1 MSAVL
6 VVCPHCGKELKLRD
20 RSKLNHKGKCPA
32 CARSFVLRETVQEEV
47 SLELAEDSIP
57 VGMAAQWVP
66 DEPAA
71 APGRTRPEAAARVPD
86 VARLPQAASSP
97 AVNTAAL
104 PPLAALDA
112 GDGGIQ
118 RLRELR
124 RRNARRRNFAI
135 LLGGLTALAVA
146 GAAWGLS
153 SYWKQSE
160 TVAPPAVAGTSAPA
174 PQQPAL
180 APAPAPASAPAAAA
194 TASAGSLLSVIPGPT
209 EGTVIIPY
217 QDVSTISQRR
227 QNAELLEALW
237 PRRGEPVQLQ
247 MIPSGM
253 NLVIHLRPALLW
265 SDEPHWQEL
274 RYSLTED
281 VTTWMAARLK
291 EVCRRE
297 PQQIEE
303 CVIALRL
310 GAIGTEPQV
319 AAAVY
324 FAQEEKLS
332 NLIEEFRGLRLS
344 EEGPRILVS
353 SPYAYLIRDTRSVA
367 IAPEQDAA
375 ELAEVVNT
383 SNTNVSEGV
392 YQLLN
397 LTDRQRVL
405 TVVFDLDD
413 VKRHEGWLFSDRTRP
428 TFQRLLNWFG
438 DDVESVAWSID
449 LHGDSL
455 VSELI
460 LRPRSVSNSSRV
472 AAEFLQKLEFLPR
485 EMQSLCVRMHP
496 ATQGYRAIIGRF
508 PAMLEAYRQATVP
521 TVEPRHVRLTTLLP
535 RKAAPNL
542 ALGALLTWDQ
552 AMQTDFT
559 TAAPPTAVAAAA
571 PPASDLPEKIEDR
584 LKRTLEGEFNQPF
597 QDAIAYIGNETQVQI
612 DIDGN
617 ALKDA
622 GFTKNMPIKL
632 SLGKVSGLEAF
643 KQIILS
649 ERCRPPTPDKRICI
663 VIDEAQKR
671 VIVSTEAFA
680 KANGQQIYPLITE

>member
-32 CARSFVLRETVQEEV
+32 CARPFVLREAVQEEV
-47 SLELAEDSIP
+47 SLELAEESIP
-57 VGMAAQWVP
+57 VGRAAQWVP
-66 DEPAA
+66 DEPAVS
-71 APGRTRPEAAARVPD
+71 PVRTRPELAPRSPEAART
-86 VARLPQAASSP
+86 PQPAGSP
-97 AVNTAAL
+97 GVSTTPLA
-104 PPLAALDA
+104 PLAALDG

-118 RLRELR
+118 RLKELR
-124 RRNARRRNFAI
+124 RRNAQRRNLAI
-135 LLGGLTALAVA
+135 LFGGLTALAVA
-146 GAAWGLS
+146 GAIWGFS
-153 SYWKQSE
+153 TYWKPAE
-160 TVAPPAVAGTSAPA
+160 TIDPHAVAVAPSPAPPQPANSVTPAAAPPATTV
-174 PQQPAL
+174 
-180 APAPAPASAPAAAA
+180 PASGALP
-194 TASAGSLLSVIPGPT
+194 SVIPGPN

-217 QDVSTISQRR
+217 QNVATLAQRR
-227 QNAELLEALW
+227 QNAELVETLW
-237 PRRGEPVQLQ
+237 PRRGDPVQLQ

-253 NLVIHLRPALLW
+253 NFVIHLRPALLW
-265 SDEPHWQEL
+265 SDEPQWQEF

-281 VTTWMAARLK
+281 VTNWIAAKLK

-319 AAAVY
+319 AAAVS

-332 NLIEEFRGLRLS
+332 DLIEEFRGVRLS

-353 SPYAYLIRDTRSVA
+353 SPYAYLIRDTKSVA

-383 SNTNVSEGV
+383 ANTNSSEGV

-413 VKRHEGWLFSDRTRP
+413 VKRHEEWLFSDRTRP
-428 TFQRLLNWFG
+428 TFQRVLNWFG

-449 LHGDSL
+449 LHGDTF

-472 AAEFLQKLEFLPR
+472 VEEFLQKLEFLPR
-485 EMQSLCVRMHP
+485 EMQSLCMRMHP
-496 ATQGYRAIIGRF
+496 ATQGYRALIGRF
-508 PAMLEAYRQATVP
+508 PAMLEAYRQATIP
-521 TVEPRHVRLTTLLP
+521 TLETRHVRLTTLLP

-542 ALGALLTWDQ
+542 ALGTLLTWDQ

-559 TAAPPTAVAAAA
+559 TAAPPTTLAAAN
-571 PPASDLPEKIEDR
+571 PPAEDLPAKIEDR
-584 LKRTLEGEFNQPF
+584 LKRTFEGEFNQPF
-597 QDAIAYIGNETQVQI
+597 QDAVAYIASETQVQI

-663 VIDEAQKR
+663 VIDEANQR

-680 KANGQQIYPLITE
+680 KANGQKIYPLITE

>member
-20 RSKLNHKGKCPA
+20 QSKLNHKGKCPA
-32 CARSFVLRETVQEEV
+32 CARPFILREAVQEEV
-47 SLELAEDSIP
+47 SLELAEESIP
-57 VGMAAQWVP
+57 VGTAAQWVP
-66 DEPAA
+66 NEPAV
-71 APGRTRPEAAARVPD
+71 APLRTRPEIAPRSPEAARMPPPSGVPT
-86 VARLPQAASSP
+86 VS
-97 AVNTAAL
+97 TA
-104 PPLAALDA
+104 PLAPLAGLDA

-118 RLRELR
+118 RLKELR
-124 RRNARRRNFAI
+124 RRNAQRRNLAI
-135 LLGGLTALAVA
+135 LFGGLTALAVA
-146 GAAWGLS
+146 GAVWGLS
-153 SYWKQSE
+153 TYWKPAE
-160 TVAPPAVAGTSAPA
+160 TVDPHAVAIAPTPAPTTTVTPTPATVPGAAAPPGAG
-174 PQQPAL
+174 AL
-180 APAPAPASAPAAAA
+180 P
-194 TASAGSLLSVIPGPT
+194 SVIPGSN

-217 QDVSTISQRR
+217 QDVATLTQRR
-227 QNAELLEALW
+227 QNAELVETLW
-237 PRRGEPVQLQ
+237 PRRGDPVQLQ

-253 NLVIHLRPALLW
+253 NFVIHLRPALLW
-265 SDEPHWQEL
+265 SDEPQWQEF

-281 VTTWMAARLK
+281 VTNWIAARLK

-297 PQQIEE
+297 PKQIEE

-319 AAAVY
+319 AAAVS
-324 FAQEEKLS
+324 FVREEKLS
-332 NLIEEFRGLRLS
+332 DLIEEFRGLRLS
-344 EEGPRILVS
+344 EEGPRILIS

-383 SNTNVSEGV
+383 ANTNSSEGV

-405 TVVFDLDD
+405 TVVFEVDD
-413 VKRHEGWLFSDRTRP
+413 VKRHEGWLFSDRTRA
-428 TFQRLLNWFG
+428 TFQRVLNWFG
-438 DDVESVAWSID
+438 DDVETVAWSVD
-449 LHGDSL
+449 LHGDSFA
-455 VSELI
+455 SELM

-485 EMQSLCVRMHP
+485 ELQSMCVRMRP
-496 ATQGYRAIIGRF
+496 ATQGYRALIGRF
-508 PAMLEAYRQATVP
+508 PAMLEAYRQATIP
-521 TVEPRHVRLTTLLP
+521 TLETRHVRLTTVLP

-542 ALGALLTWDQ
+542 ALGTLLTWDQ

-559 TAAPPTAVAAAA
+559 TAAPPTVVAAANPQA
-571 PPASDLPEKIEDR
+571 GNLPEKIEDR

-597 QDAIAYIGNETQVQI
+597 QDAVAYIASETQVQI

-632 SLGKVSGLEAF
+632 SLGRVSGLEAF

-663 VIDEAQKR
+663 VIDEANRR
-671 VIVSTEAFA
+671 VLVSTEAFA
-680 KANGQQIYPLITE
+680 KANGQQVYPLITE